1 MPEPVAGETESEW
14 MERCVPAVEAE
25 GSSNEQAVAICLSK
39 WENRKSEGA
48 KGMEYKALQFKA
60 EDVDGDSRMISGY
73 ASTYDLDQ
81 GGDIIVKGAFAK
93 TLETNS
99 KRVKVLWQHNSQMP
113 IGRPLSMVEDE
124 RGLYV
129 QSYIAKTRQGDE
141 ALELAREGIIDS
153 MSIGYVVR
161 DADYKD
167 DGVRLIKELD
177 LMEYSLVTWPMNEAA
192 VITGV
197 KSLEVRE
204 IERVLREA
212 GLSRSQAK
220 AIAGAGLKSLREAD
234 SKAADDA
241 EAREALKA
249 SINQYLQTFG
259 V

>member
-1 MPEPVAGETESEW
+1 MPEPRAGETESEW
-14 MERCVPAVEAE
+14 MGRCVPVVEAE
-25 GSSNEQAVAICLSK
+25 GANNEQAVAVCLSK
-39 WENRKSEGA
+39 WENRKDEGA
-48 KGMEYKALQFKA
+48 KPMEYKALQFKA
-60 EDVDGDSRMISGY
+60 DDVDAGQRMISGY

-81 GGDIIVKGAFAK
+81 GGDIIVRGAFAK
-93 TLETNS
+93 TLETGS

-113 IGRPLSMVEDE
+113 IGRPVSMVEDD
-124 RGLYV
+124 RGLFV

-153 MSIGYVVR
+153 MSIGYMVR

-197 KSLEVRE
+197 KSLDARE

-220 AIAGAGLKSLREAD
+220 AVACAGVKSLREAD
-234 SKAADDA
+234 QKAVSDA
-241 EAREALKA
+241 AAFEALKA
-249 SINQYLQTFG
+249 SMNQYLQTFTE
-259 V
+259 